1 MGRPAKLTDELTSE
15 ITNYIREGNSPAASA
30 TLAGI
35 SPSTY
40 FNWMS
45 KGTNKEQGY
54 LEFSE
59 SIERAVAQS
68 ITLRIKEITTA
79 SKRGSW
85 RASAWMLE
93 RLAPESFGRNR
104 MKSSEVGDRRYESP
118 QEVTLES
125 LEQAVA
131 KIHDIRSQ
139 QQSNSAKSPI
149 QPKLTKESRVK

>member
-15 ITNYIREGNSPAASA
+15 ITHYIREGNSPAASA

-35 SPSTY
+35 SRSTY

-45 KGTNKEQGY
+45 KGSNKEQGF

-68 ITLRIKEITTA
+68 VSLRIKEITTA

-93 RLAPESFGRNR
+93 RLAPESFGKNR
-104 MKSSEVGDRRYESP
+104 MKSPEVGDQRYESP
-118 QEVTLES
+118 QVVTLES

-139 QQSNSAKSPI
+139 QQSNSGKI
-149 QPKLTKESRVK
+149 FLQPRETGEDRDE

>member
-1 MGRPAKLTDELTSE
+1 MGRPAKLTEELTSE
-15 ITNYIREGNSPAASA
+15 ITHYIQEGNSPAVSA

-35 SPSTY
+35 SRSTY

-45 KGTNKEQGY
+45 KGTNKEQGF

-59 SIERAVAQS
+59 SIERAVAKS
-68 ITLRIKEITTA
+68 VSLRVIEITTA

-93 RLAPESFGRNR
+93 RLAPESFGKNR
-104 MKSSEVGDRRYESP
+104 MRSPEVGDQRYESP
-118 QEVTLES
+118 QVVTLES

-131 KIHDIRSQ
+131 KIHEIRSQ
-139 QQSNSAKSPI
+139 QQSNSARI
-149 QPKLTKESRVK
+149 FLQPRETGENRDE

>member
-1 MGRPAKLTDELTSE
+1 MGRPAKLTDGLTSE
-15 ITNYIREGNSPAASA
+15 ITHYIREGNSPAASA

-35 SPSTY
+35 SRSTY

-45 KGTNKEQGY
+45 KGSNKEQGF

-68 ITLRIKEITTA
+68 VSLRIKEITTA

-93 RLAPESFGRNR
+93 RLAPESFGKNR
-104 MKSSEVGDRRYESP
+104 MRPPGVSVQK
-118 QEVTLES
+118 QEQIQDVSLHS
-125 LEQAVA
+125 LEKSVI
-131 KIHDIRSQ
+131 KILENRRH
-139 QQSNSAKSPI
+139 QQSNFAQKLA
-149 QPKLTKESRVK
+149 QPRKDGEIGVE

>member
-1 MGRPAKLTDELTSE
+1 MGRPAKLTVELTSE

-35 SPSTY
+35 SRSTY

-45 KGTNKEQGY
+45 KGSNKEQGF

-68 ITLRIKEITTA
+68 VCLRIKEITTA

-93 RLAPESFGRNR
+93 RLAPESFGKNR
-104 MKSSEVGDRRYESP
+104 TISFQGGNQRLENSPGVSLQKLEKSIGKILENRR
-118 QEVTLES
+118 
-125 LEQAVA
+125 
-131 KIHDIRSQ
+131 Q
-139 QQSNSAKSPI
+139 QQSNSARI
-149 QPKLTKESRVK
+149 FLQPRETGEDRDE

>member
-35 SPSTY
+35 SRSTY

-45 KGTNKEQGY
+45 KGSNKEQGF

-68 ITLRIKEITTA
+68 VSLRIKEITTA

-93 RLAPESFGRNR
+93 RLAPESFGKNR
-104 MKSSEVGDRRYESP
+104 MKSPEVGDQRYESP
-118 QEVTLES
+118 QVVTLES
-125 LEQAVA
+125 LEQAVS
-131 KIHDIRSQ
+131 KIHEIRSQ

-149 QPKLTKESRVK
+149 QPKQTKESRGN

>member
-1 MGRPAKLTDELTSE
+1 MFRPAKLTDELTSE

-35 SPSTY
+35 SRSTY

-45 KGTNKEQGY
+45 KGSNKEQGF

-68 ITLRIKEITTA
+68 ISLRIKEITTA

-85 RASAWMLE
+85 RASAWML
-93 RLAPESFGRNR
+93 
-104 MKSSEVGDRRYESP
+104 
-118 QEVTLES
+118 
-125 LEQAVA
+125 
-131 KIHDIRSQ
+131 
-139 QQSNSAKSPI
+139 
-149 QPKLTKESRVK
+149 